1 LDDTSSTEPPR
12 EALSLRKL
20 VQLKA
25 GQDVRR
31 CRDCAK
37 CNARINEQHL
47 IDSMDISLET
57 LVQMVLRINEQHLI
71 DSMDISLQT
80 LVQMV
85 LWNDEEVLTSRTLWS
100 PEVYDALLHACIQG
114 LNLQSVV
121 TTLREEAS
129 KRSQNE

>member
-1 LDDTSSTEPPR
+1 LNDTSSTEPPS

-20 VQLKA
+20 VLLKA

-31 CRDCAK
+31 CRDCAM

-47 IDSMDISLET
+47 IDTMDISIE
-57 LVQMVLRINEQHLI
+57 
-71 DSMDISLQT
+71 T

-100 PEVYDALLHACIQG
+100 PEVYDALLHACVQG
-114 LNLQSVV
+114 LNLQAIV
-121 TTLREEAS
+121 TTLREEAN
-129 KRSQNE
+129 KRRLNE